1 MFRRPGRGRVLLL
14 VFLALSI
21 LVITLD
27 YRQNTGGPLE
37 RAKDISLAIV
47 APIQRGITAV
57 VRPIGDFFSSL
68 GELSSLRSENE
79 RLKDELAE
87 LQSEE
92 EQLQDLAEENER
104 LTDLLE
110 LERRYATLEPLTAEV
125 IGRVPSNYKWAVLID
140 KGRSDGIRPD
150 MAVINLDGLVGK
162 VVQADSHSA
171 TVLLLIDSQAGA
183 GARIEQSRDTGVVT
197 GNGVGEDL
205 SLELIDPD
213 SDVGRYDEVETSGY
227 NGGIF
232 PPGIPIGVVVSAASE
247 GPAVE
252 QDIDVDPHVEFTS
265 LDFVQVLLE
274 SGPRLDPE
282 EGEDE

>member
-27 YRQNTGGPLE
+27 YRQNEGGPLE

-57 VRPIGDFFSSL
+57 VRPIGEFFSSL

-79 RLKDELAE
+79 RLEDELAQ

-92 EQLQDLAEENER
+92 EQLQELAEENQR
-104 LTDLLE
+104 LTDLLD

-125 IGRVPSNYKWAVLID
+125 IGRVPSNYQWAVLID

-162 VVQADSHSA
+162 IVQADSHIA
-171 TVLLLIDSQAGA
+171 TVLLLIDPRGAA
-183 GARIEQSRDTGVVT
+183 GARIERGRDTGFVT

-205 SLELIDPD
+205 SLELIDPG
-213 SDVGRYDEVETSGY
+213 SDVNRYDQVETSGY

-232 PPGIPIGVVVSAASE
+232 PPGIPIGVVIAVAGE
-247 GPAVE
+247 GPAVQ
-252 QDIDVDPHVEFTS
+252 QDIDVEPHVNFTS
-265 LDFVQVLLE
+265 LDFVQILLE
-274 SGPRLDPE
+274 SGPRLDPA
-282 EGEDE
+282 EGDQ

>member
-27 YRQNTGGPLE
+27 YRQNEGGPLE

-79 RLKDELAE
+79 RLEDELAE
-87 LQSEE
+87 LESEE
-92 EQLQDLAEENER
+92 EQLQELAEENQR
-104 LTDLLE
+104 LTDLLD

-125 IGRVPSNYKWAVLID
+125 IGRVPSNYKWAVRID

-162 VVQADSHSA
+162 IVQADSHYA
-171 TVLLLIDSQAGA
+171 VVLLLIDSEAGA
-183 GARIEQSRDTGVVT
+183 GARIEQNRDLGSVS
-197 GNGVGEDL
+197 GNGVGEYL
-205 SLELIDPD
+205 SLELIDPGTH
-213 SDVGRYDEVETSGY
+213 VGRYSEVETSGY
-227 NGGIF
+227 DQGIF
-232 PPGIPIGVVVSAASE
+232 PPGIPIGVVVSATSE

-252 QDIDVDPHVEFTS
+252 QDIDVDPHVAFTS

-274 SGPRLDPE
+274 SGPRLDTGDE
-282 EGEDE
+282 EE

>member
-1 MFRRPGRGRVLLL
+1 LLL

-27 YRQNTGGPLE
+27 YRQNRGGPLE
-37 RAKDISLAIV
+37 RAKDVSLAIV

-68 GELSSLRSENE
+68 GDLNSLRTENE
-79 RLKDELAE
+79 RLKEELE
-87 LQSEE
+87 QLQSEE
-92 EQLQDLAEENER
+92 EQLQELAEENQQ
-104 LTDLLE
+104 LTDLLD
-110 LERRYATLEPLTAEV
+110 LERRYATLDPLTAEV
-125 IGRVPSNYKWAVLID
+125 IGRVPSNYKWAVWID

-162 VVQADSHSA
+162 VVQAESHMS
-171 TVLLLIDSQAGA
+171 TVLLLIDPQGGA
-183 GARIEQSRDTGVVT
+183 GARVERSRDTGVIT

-205 SLELIDPD
+205 SLELIDPG
-213 SDVGRYDEVETSGY
+213 SDVNRYDQVETSGY

-232 PPGIPIGVVVSAASE
+232 PPGIPIGIVVSVAAE

-252 QDIDVDPHVEFTS
+252 QDIDVDPYVDFTS
-265 LDFVQVLLE
+265 LDFLQVLLE

-282 EGEDE
+282 EGEQE